1 MLARWDPFREIM
13 SIRNTMDR
21 LFDSV
26 LSGTTLTWQPTV
38 WDLALDVAE
47 DEDEY
52 VVKASIP
59 GINPDDLEIT
69 FSNNTLTIKG
79 EVKEDKELEQA
90 HYHLRERRY
99 GSFARSVTLPAG
111 IEADKIEATY
121 EAGVLKLRL
130 PKAEEVRPKK
140 IAINSGEKPKVIEAK
155 ASEVVSKN

>member
-111 IEADKIEATY
+111 IEADKIEASY

-130 PKAEEVRPKK
+130 PKVEEVRPKK
-140 IAINSGEKPKVIEAK
+140 IAIKSGEKPKVIEAK
-155 ASEVVSKN
+155 ASDVVSKN

>member
-1 MLARWDPFREIM
+1 MLTRWDPFREIM

-26 LSGTTLTWQPTV
+26 LSGSTSIWQPTV

-47 DEDEY
+47 NDDEY

-140 IAINSGEKPKVIEAK
+140 IAIKTGEKPKVIEAR

>member
-1 MLARWDPFREIM
+1 MLTRWDPFREIM

-47 DEDEY
+47 NEDEY

-111 IEADKIEATY
+111 IEADKIEAIY

-140 IAINSGEKPKVIEAK
+140 IAIKTEKPKVIEAK

>member
-1 MLARWDPFREIM
+1 MLTRWDPFREIM

-26 LSGTTLTWQPTV
+26 LSGSTSIWQPTV

-47 DEDEY
+47 SDDEY

-69 FSNNTLTIKG
+69 YSNNTLTIKG

-90 HYHLRERRY
+90 HYHLRERRC

-140 IAINSGEKPKVIEAK
+140 IAIKTGEKPKVIEAK